1 MSAKQIFRR
10 GAAALLGAV
19 LILAMIPQTVLAKP
33 SWPSCPVIASES
45 GIVIDEDSGAMLYGQ
60 NVHQQQAPAS
70 ITKLL
75 TALIVLENC
84 SLDEKVTYSHEA
96 MTRLEP
102 GCGNKYNMAEGD
114 ELTVEDALYLLLL
127 ASSNQTA
134 NALAEHTAGS
144 IDQFVDLMNRKCDE
158 LGCQESH
165 FANPSGLN
173 DSTQLTSAWDMAL
186 IARAAMDD
194 AELLKIDST
203 TSHDIPA
210 TKNNPNGATVTME
223 HKLLVTANPSDPNYY
238 PYAVAGKTG
247 YTSIAGQTLVTY
259 AAKDGR
265 REIAVTLKST
275 QRTHYAD
282 TVTMLDFGFNNFK
295 NINISENASL
305 PDGDPVKLGK
315 KKYAR
320 SDLTLDQ
327 DAAVTLPNDAKFSDA
342 DEKLVTKDFPADAP
356 AGTVAMLVYTYDD
369 REVGS
374 AAIVSA
380 EAAEKAKN
388 TVVRIRGKK
397 DGETATGSQVSGS
410 SGIFSGL
417 WSRLGEAFGAA
428 YGAVT
433 DAASAAGA
441 WYRSLNLSRAQLAGI
456 LGAAAAILA
465 AVIFAILRARRKN
478 AEQRYLTASKERR
491 KQRLKESGVSEEEFA
506 RMVNRV
512 RNRGSLETPAEKAT
526 EPEAQEAPAEK
537 AAEPEAQEAPAE
549 KAAEPEAQE
558 APAEKAAGPEAPE
571 KPAEKD

>member
-10 GAAALLGAV
+10 GTAALLGAA

-33 SWPSCPVIASES
+33 SWPVCPIIASES

-96 MTRLEP
+96 MTNLEP

-144 IDQFVDLMNRKCDE
+144 ISKFVELMNQKCDE
-158 LGCQESH
+158 LGCEESH

-173 DSTQLTSAWDMAL
+173 DSTQLTSAWDMAI
-186 IARAAMDD
+186 IARAAMDN

-223 HKLLVTANPSDPNYY
+223 HKLLVTSNPSDPNYY

-259 AAKDGR
+259 AEKDGR

-275 QRTHYAD
+275 QRTHYTD
-282 TVTMLDFGFNNFK
+282 TVTMLDFGFNNFQ
-295 NINISENASL
+295 NIRIAEHASL
-305 PDGDPVKLGK
+305 PEGDPVKLGR

-320 SDLTLDQ
+320 SDLTLDP
-327 DAAVTLPNDAKFSDA
+327 DAVMTLPNDAEFSDA
-342 DEKLVTKDFPADAP
+342 DEKLITKDFPADAP

-369 REVGS
+369 REVGR

-380 EAAEKAKN
+380 EEAEKAKN
-388 TVVRIRGKK
+388 TVVRISGTKN
-397 DGETATGSQVSGS
+397 GETATASQISGGTGFLA
-410 SGIFSGL
+410 GI
-417 WSRLGEAFGAA
+417 WSRMGEAFGAF

-433 DAASAAGA
+433 DTVSAVRA
-441 WYRSLNLSRAQLAGI
+441 WVISFGLSRAQLAGI
-456 LGAAAAILA
+456 LGAAAAALA
-465 AVIFAILRARRKN
+465 AVIFAVFRARRRK
-478 AEQRYLTASKERR
+478 AEQQYLTASKERR

-506 RMVNRV
+506 KMVNRV
-512 RNRGSLETPAEKAT
+512 RKRGAEAPDSAEKPASL
-526 EPEAQEAPAEK
+526 APAASSPEK
-537 AAEPEAQEAPAE
+537 PE
-549 KAAEPEAQE
+549 
-558 APAEKAAGPEAPE
+558 E
-571 KPAEKD
+571 KPAEKPAEESGEKTAEENGEKPPEDGPEEL